1 MMQKAA
7 EITPL
12 RDRLKIWVRATRMR
26 FFTAVILPI
35 VLGAAIFW
43 QRQSKFS
50 VTNFFLSL
58 IIGIL
63 LHSGTNQAND
73 FWDTFNGTD
82 RINKFYSPF
91 NGGSRVL
98 VENLLKPSSLHTV
111 AIFNFLL
118 AISLSVYLSFLTGW
132 VVLILTVAAT
142 FFGYFY
148 SAPPIIFS
156 HRAVGELVIGTFFG
170 PLATLGGYYAQGS
183 EFSWAPIVASVPIGL
198 LIFAVIYINEFPD
211 IEADGQVGKNNLVV
225 RMGRDTAIRF
235 VPVLLYGP
243 YVWVVAMVFLNQM
256 PITCLIVLIPGILF
270 ALKANIFAKS
280 FYNEPGKM
288 IPASA
293 MTIMTHMMTGIFLI
307 IGYFTAPFIQVLL
320 F

>member
-1 MMQKAA
+1 MMHETADA
-7 EITPL
+7 TSTRE
-12 RDRLKIWVRATRMR
+12 RLKIWVRATRMR

-35 VLGAAIFW
+35 ILGAAIFW

-50 VTNFFLSL
+50 ATNFVLSL

-98 VENLLKPSSLHTV
+98 VENLLKPSNLH
-111 AIFNFLL
+111 AIALLNFLL
-118 AISLSVYLSFLTGW
+118 AISIAVYLSFLTGLM
-132 VVLILTVAAT
+132 VLFLTVAAA

-148 SAPPIIFS
+148 SAPPIVFS
-156 HRAVGELVIGTFFG
+156 HRALGEFVIGTFFG

-198 LIFAVIYINEFPD
+198 LIFAVIFVNQFPD

-225 RMGRDTAIRF
+225 RLGRDKAIRF
-235 VPVLLYGP
+235 VPVLLYSP
-243 YVWVVAMVFLNQM
+243 YVWVVAMVLLNQM
-256 PITCLIVLIPGILF
+256 PITCLIILIPGVLF
-270 ALKANIFAKS
+270 ALKATKLTKL

-307 IGYFTAPFIQVLL
+307 IGYFIFPFLQPLL
-320 F
+320 P

>member
-1 MMQKAA
+1 MIHESPERTMREQLSLW
-7 EITPL
+7 I
-12 RDRLKIWVRATRMR
+12 RATRMR

-43 QRQSKFS
+43 QRQSRFS

-58 IIGIL
+58 AIGIL

-73 FWDTFNGTD
+73 YWDTLSGTD

-98 VENLLKPSSLHTV
+98 VEDLLKPSSLHTV
-111 AIFNFLL
+111 AILNFLL
-118 AISLSVYLSFLTGW
+118 AITISAYLSFLSGW
-132 VVLILTVAAT
+132 IVFLLTISAS

-148 SAPPIIFS
+148 SAPPIAFA
-156 HRAVGELVIGTFFG
+156 HRALGELVIGTFFG

-198 LIFAVIYINEFPD
+198 LIFAVIYVNEFPD
-211 IEADGQVGKNNLVV
+211 IEADSHVGKNNLVV
-225 RMGRDTAIRF
+225 RMGGDTAVRF

-243 YVWVVAMVFLNQM
+243 SVWIVAMVLLELM
-256 PITCLIVLIPGILF
+256 PITCLIALIPGVYF
-270 ALKANIFAKS
+270 ASKATKFTKT
-280 FYNEPGKM
+280 FYNEPRKM
-288 IPASA
+288 VPASA
-293 MTIMTHMMTGIFLI
+293 MTIMTHMLTGIFLI
-307 IGYFTAPFIQVLL
+307 IGYFIFPFLQSLL
-320 F
+320 L